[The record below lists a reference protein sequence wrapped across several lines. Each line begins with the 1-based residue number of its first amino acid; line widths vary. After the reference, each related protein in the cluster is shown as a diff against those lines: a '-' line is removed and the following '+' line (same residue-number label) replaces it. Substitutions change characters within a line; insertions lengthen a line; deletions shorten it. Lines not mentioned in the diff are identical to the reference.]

1 MSARTGK
8 TKTLRPAELE
18 AVYAISRIVAETLEI
33 DKALAEI
40 IGLAR
45 TVFIFDNAVLY
56 LYNEQTDSLEP
67 AFARAIGRGRS
78 SEADSAWGEMA
89 ATQAF
94 KTGKNLLHQP
104 KIDPD
109 LDRLKQR
116 FYLGLPLLVA
126 GKTIG
131 ALAFIRFGGPTFTE
145 DQITL
150 AEFMA
155 VHVTQVLEHQR
166 LVERI
171 ATLEA
176 DRRLARMQSDFIATV
191 SHELKTPLGFIK
203 GYSSTLLRRDTEW
216 DPATRNEFLTVI
228 DEESDHLTDLVDNL
242 LDSSRLQSGTLEL
255 DFQEVELAP
264 LFEDLLPRLTSRYPE
279 IKIKLDNNPVPTI
292 QADPVRLAQVLEN
305 LVNNAAKYAAGSELS
320 ISVKDHP
327 DRVLI
332 ILKDEGPGIPEEHIQ
347 HVFKRFYRVPT
358 DKEKTR
364 GSGLGLYICQQIV
377 NAHGGAITLRSQ
389 PGEGAEF
396 IIDLPKQTR
405 TEHIS

>member
-1 MSARTGK
+1 
-8 TKTLRPAELE
+8 
-18 AVYAISRIVAETLEI
+18 
-33 DKALAEI
+33 
-40 IGLAR
+40 
-45 TVFIFDNAVLY
+45 
-56 LYNEQTDSLEP
+56 
-67 AFARAIGRGRS
+67 
-78 SEADSAWGEMA
+78 
-89 ATQAF
+89 
-94 KTGKNLLHQP
+94 
-104 KIDPD
+104 
-109 LDRLKQR
+109 
-116 FYLGLPLLVA
+116 
-126 GKTIG
+126 
-131 ALAFIRFGGPTFTE
+131 
-145 DQITL
+145 
-150 AEFMA
+150 
-155 VHVTQVLEHQR
+155 
-166 LVERI
+166 
-171 ATLEA
+171 
-176 DRRLARMQSDFIATV
+176 
-191 SHELKTPLGFIK
+191 
-203 GYSSTLLRRDTEW
+203 LLRRDTEW

-389 PGEGAEF
+389 PDEGAEF